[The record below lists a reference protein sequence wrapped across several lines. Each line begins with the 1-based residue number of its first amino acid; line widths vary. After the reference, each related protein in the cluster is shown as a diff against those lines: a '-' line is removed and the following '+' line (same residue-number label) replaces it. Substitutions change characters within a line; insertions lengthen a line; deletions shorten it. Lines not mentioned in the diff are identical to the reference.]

1 MQRAKDERKLLN
13 KSFNET
19 IDALVRNY
27 DRIDP
32 INSSPNK
39 QRIYTKKKKKTKK
52 HNHKTQQQTQIKHYF
67 PWSGGPGWL

>member
-32 INSSPNK
+32 INSSPYK
-39 QRIYTKKKKKTKK
+39 QRILGIFKAHPPSKS
-52 HNHKTQQQTQIKHYF
+52 
-67 PWSGGPGWL
+67 P